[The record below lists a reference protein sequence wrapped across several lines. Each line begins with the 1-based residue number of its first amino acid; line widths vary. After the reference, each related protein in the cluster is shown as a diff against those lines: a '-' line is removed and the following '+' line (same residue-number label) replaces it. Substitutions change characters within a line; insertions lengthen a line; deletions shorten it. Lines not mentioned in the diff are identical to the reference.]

1 MKKILLSVIAAATM
15 ALTSCGLAEK
25 AAEFGSPSMDSE
37 STYESLAKQVGEFDK
52 GWKPFRLI
60 VTNKGV
66 NDACSNELSVA
77 QVYMVN
83 AENEKISQ
91 TVLPKLGDPKPLDG
105 YKDINYDEL
114 APMDL
119 SAAALLKNINDCKA
133 MIPEGFKF
141 LNLEDYLITY
151 EPRDKGYEAVLEI
164 NVQEIGKEKV
174 EANGKSSE
182 VYYQLKFRIAPDG
195 SISMDNN

>member
-1 MKKILLSVIAAATM
+1 MKKILLFVIAVVSM
-15 ALTSCGLAEK
+15 LLTSCGLAEK
-25 AAEFGSPSMDSE
+25 AAEFGSPSMDSK
-37 STYESLAKQVGEFDK
+37 STYESIAKQVSEFDK

-66 NDACSNELSVA
+66 NDECSNELSLA
-77 QVYMVN
+77 MVYLVN
-83 AENEKISQ
+83 AENDKISQ
-91 TVLPKLGDPKPLDG
+91 IVLPELGAPKPLDG
-105 YKDINYDEL
+105 YKDINYDEVE
-114 APMDL
+114 PMDL
-119 SAAALLKNINDCKA
+119 SATTLLKNIDDCKA

-151 EPRDKGYEAVLEI
+151 DTGKKGYEAVLEI

-195 SISMDNN
+195 SISMDEN

>member
-60 VTNKGV
+60 VTNRGV

-114 APMDL
+114 VPMDL

>member
-1 MKKILLSVIAAATM
+1 MKKILISVIAAATM
-15 ALTSCGLAEK
+15 MVTSCGLAEK
-25 AAEFGSPSMDSE
+25 AAEFGSPSMNSK
-37 STYESLAKQVGEFDK
+37 STYESLAKQVSEFDK
-52 GWKPFRLI
+52 GWKPFRLL

-66 NDACSNELSVA
+66 NDECSNELSLA

-114 APMDL
+114 TPLDL
-119 SAAALLKNINDCKA
+119 SAATLLKNIDDCKA

-195 SISMDNN
+195 SISIEDN

>member
-1 MKKILLSVIAAATM
+1 MKKILLSVIVVASM
-15 ALTSCGLAEK
+15 VLTSCGLAEK

-37 STYESLAKQVGEFDK
+37 STYEALAKQVSEFDK
-52 GWKPFRLI
+52 GWKPFRLL

-66 NDACSNELSVA
+66 NDECSNELSLA

-114 APMDL
+114 TPLDL
-119 SAAALLKNINDCKA
+119 SAATLLKNINDCKA

-195 SISMDNN
+195 TISIDEN

>member
-15 ALTSCGLAEK
+15 MLTSCGLAEK
-25 AAEFGSPSMDSE
+25 AAEFGSPSMDSK

-52 GWKPFRLI
+52 GWKPFRLL

-66 NDACSNELSVA
+66 NDECSNELSLA

-91 TVLPKLGDPKPLDG
+91 TVLPKLGDPKPLEG

-114 APMDL
+114 TPLDL
-119 SAAALLKNINDCKA
+119 SAATLLKNIDDCKA
-133 MIPEGFKF
+133 MFPEGFKF

-182 VYYQLKFRIAPDG
+182 VYYQFKFRIAPDG
-195 SISMDNN
+195 SISMENN

>member
-1 MKKILLSVIAAATM
+1 MKKILLSLIAAATM

-37 STYESLAKQVGEFDK
+37 SIYEALAKQVSAFDK

-66 NDACSNELSVA
+66 NDECSNELSLA

-83 AENEKISQ
+83 TENEKISQ
-91 TVLPKLGDPKPLDG
+91 TVLPELGAPKPLDG

-114 APMDL
+114 TPLDL
-119 SAAALLKNINDCKA
+119 SAATLLKNINDCKA
-133 MIPEGFKF
+133 LIPEGFKF
-141 LNLEDYLITY
+141 LNLEDYLISY

-164 NVQEIGKEKV
+164 NVQEVGKEKV

-195 SISMDNN
+195 SISMDNK

>member
-1 MKKILLSVIAAATM
+1 MKKILLSLIAAATM

-37 STYESLAKQVGEFDK
+37 STYEALAKQVSTFDK

-60 VTNKGV
+60 VSNKGV
-66 NDACSNELSVA
+66 NDECSNELSLA

-83 AENEKISQ
+83 TENEKISQ
-91 TVLPKLGDPKPLDG
+91 TVLPELGAPKPLDG

-114 APMDL
+114 TPLDL
-119 SAAALLKNINDCKA
+119 SAATLLKNINDCKA
-133 MIPEGFKF
+133 LIPEGFKF
-141 LNLEDYLITY
+141 LNLEDYLISY

-164 NVQEIGKEKV
+164 NVQEVGKEKV

>member
-1 MKKILLSVIAAATM
+1 MKKILLSVIAAVTM

-25 AAEFGSPSMDSE
+25 AAEFGSQSMDSK
-37 STYESLAKQVGEFDK
+37 STYESLAKQVSEFDK
-52 GWKPFRLI
+52 GWKPFRLL

-66 NDACSNELSVA
+66 NDACSNELSLA
-77 QVYMVN
+77 MVYMVN

-91 TVLPKLGDPKPLDG
+91 TVLPELGAPKPLDG

-133 MIPEGFKF
+133 LIPEGFKF

-151 EPRDKGYEAVLEI
+151 DTRKKGYEAVLEI

-195 SISMDNN
+195 SISIDEN

>member
-15 ALTSCGLAEK
+15 VLTSCGLAEK

-66 NDACSNELSVA
+66 NDACSNELSLA

-91 TVLPKLGDPKPLDG
+91 TVLPELGAPKPLDG

-114 APMDL
+114 TPLDL
-119 SAAALLKNINDCKA
+119 SAATLLKNINDCKA

>member
-1 MKKILLSVIAAATM
+1 MKKILLSVIAVASM
-15 ALTSCGLAEK
+15 VLTSCGLAEK

-37 STYESLAKQVGEFDK
+37 STYEALAKQVSEFDK
-52 GWKPFRLI
+52 GWKPFRLL

-66 NDACSNELSVA
+66 NDECSNELSLA

-114 APMDL
+114 TPLDL
-119 SAAALLKNINDCKA
+119 SAATLLKNINDCKA

-182 VYYQLKFRIAPDG
+182 VYYQLKFRITPDG
-195 SISMDNN
+195 TIRIDEN

>member
-1 MKKILLSVIAAATM
+1 
-15 ALTSCGLAEK
+15 
-25 AAEFGSPSMDSE
+25 
-37 STYESLAKQVGEFDK
+37 
-52 GWKPFRLI
+52 
-60 VTNKGV
+60 
-66 NDACSNELSVA
+66 
-77 QVYMVN
+77 
-83 AENEKISQ
+83 
-91 TVLPKLGDPKPLDG
+91 
-105 YKDINYDEL
+105 
-114 APMDL
+114 
-119 SAAALLKNINDCKA
+119 

-195 SISMDNN
+195 SISIDEN

>member
-1 MKKILLSVIAAATM
+1 MKKILLSLIAAATM

-37 STYESLAKQVGEFDK
+37 STYEALAKQVSAFDK

-66 NDACSNELSVA
+66 NDECSNELSLA

-83 AENEKISQ
+83 TENEKISQ
-91 TVLPKLGDPKPLDG
+91 TVLPELGAPKPLDG

-114 APMDL
+114 TPLDL
-119 SAAALLKNINDCKA
+119 SAATLLKNINDCKGL
-133 MIPEGFKF
+133 IPEGFKF
-141 LNLEDYLITY
+141 LNLEDYLISY

-164 NVQEIGKEKV
+164 NVQEVGKEKV

>member
-1 MKKILLSVIAAATM
+1 MKKILLSLIAAATM

-37 STYESLAKQVGEFDK
+37 STYEALAKQVSTFDK

-66 NDACSNELSVA
+66 NDECSNELSLA

-83 AENEKISQ
+83 TENEKISQ
-91 TVLPKLGDPKPLDG
+91 TVLPELGAPKPLDG

-114 APMDL
+114 TPLDL
-119 SAAALLKNINDCKA
+119 SAATLLKNINDCKA
-133 MIPEGFKF
+133 LIPEGFKF
-141 LNLEDYLITY
+141 LNLEDYLISY

-164 NVQEIGKEKV
+164 NVQEVGKEKV